1 MNVWTR
7 RGALRSGVAL
17 LAGAVGL
24 EVVGRARDGG
34 AEPLP
39 LPLPLPA
46 APRTATTVTLH
57 ARHLRAVPVGGRPGM
72 PVENGARLTLL
83 ADLVDARG
91 AVVGSLTGVS
101 HCTAAPLS
109 SDDSPVGA
117 VEMHTLSLRDGTIL
131 AMGTAPAVA
140 WGHRRLRRGRGHRA
154 LRRGDRQLRRRAADR
169 RRGRERMRPLHPD
182 AHRPGGPSACR
193 LTPS

>member
-7 RGALRSGVAL
+7 RGALKSGVAL

-24 EVVGRARDGG
+24 EVVGRTRDAA

-39 LPLPLPA
+39 LPLPA
-46 APRTATTVTLH
+46 ASRTATTVTLH

-91 AVVGSLTGVS
+91 AAVGSLTGLS

-117 VEMHTLSLRDGTIL
+117 VEMHTLTLRDGTIL

-140 WGHRRLRRGRGHRA
+140 WGTGAFAVVGGTGRYAGATGSYVAEQQTDAGGQGCARFTLTLIGAEDHQRGI
-154 LRRGDRQLRRRAADR
+154 
-169 RRGRERMRPLHPD
+169 
-182 AHRPGGPSACR
+182 
-193 LTPS
+193 

>member
-24 EVVGRARDGG
+24 EVVGRTRDGG

-117 VEMHTLSLRDGTIL
+117 VEMHTLSLRDGTIV

-140 WGHRRLRRGRGHRA
+140 WGTGAFAVVGGTGRYAGA
-154 LRRGDRQLRRRAADR
+154 TGSYVAEQQN
-169 RRGRERMRPLHPD
+169 D
-182 AHRPGGPSACR
+182 AGGGNGCAR
-193 LTPS
+193 YTLTLIAPEDHQRVV

>member
-7 RGALRSGVAL
+7 RGALKSGVAF

-24 EVVGRARDGG
+24 EVVGRTRDAA

-39 LPLPLPA
+39 LPLPA
-46 APRTATTVTLH
+46 ASRTATTVTLH

-91 AVVGSLTGVS
+91 AVVGSLTGLS

-140 WGHRRLRRGRGHRA
+140 WGTGAFAVVGGTGRYAGATGSYVAEQQTDAAGGHGCARFTLTLIGAEDHQRGI
-154 LRRGDRQLRRRAADR
+154 
-169 RRGRERMRPLHPD
+169 
-182 AHRPGGPSACR
+182 
-193 LTPS
+193 